1 MSDRKARALEAAAAQ
16 MVEDHARKDITAHE
30 QLGNACDTHH
40 AAMTDGMVL
49 VSREDYAW
57 LVHMVPCASP
67 HLRSKRDSERLDR
80 LREALKVEG

>member
-1 MSDRKARALEAAAAQ
+1 

-40 AAMTDGMVL
+40 AAMTEGMVL
-49 VSREDYAW
+49 VDAGVATRAANQCRQGAENLREYFGSDAGP
-57 LVHMVPCASP
+57 LAKDLEGIAQS
-67 HLRSKRDSERLDR
+67 